1 MSDFADGMRKE
12 AGTTSQATLD
22 AAKVHTDEEDVKQT
36 LASERKLAALE
47 TRINETL
54 QAHSAA
60 ADATQAQWQRDN
72 QVFIKNEISQHV
84 RHYAGQEK
92 RIRALEGRKAK

>member
-1 MSDFADGMRKE
+1 MTVGSANEGM
-12 AGTTSQATLD
+12 D
-22 AAKVHTDEEDVKQT
+22 
-36 LASERKLAALE
+36 ALE

-54 QAHSAA
+54 QAHSAE

-72 QVFIKNEISQHV
+72 QEFIKNEISQHV

-92 RIRALEGRKAK
+92 RIRALEGRKGLTNARDDKRMTLQTKGDANL